1 MKKKAQVSD
10 RFRDFDANLT
20 TRPWIVLGM
29 GLRRFEKF
37 FSTKNK
43 IIMGLVVII
52 YLWTLAFDVL
62 LASGSENY
70 PCEIEDNG
78 DFFDDDYSGPLMVEF
93 KDCGPLTYYG
103 DLFTGGGIRI
113 LIVSL
118 AAIASGGMIGNDM
131 TNKSLHLYLSRP
143 ISRIDYLIAR
153 FIPVFLLLLL
163 VTAVPNLIV
172 AAAMWSDGG
181 LKTEWITDHKW
192 LIVNIFVQGIFYSA
206 AYSIIGLTFSTALKK
221 ESNASGAFFLFVY
234 GTSIIAEL
242 FFTILKAFG
251 IDGADGVLLISV
263 SHVLD
268 MISYAIFDIE
278 YYVQAGFAPWKV
290 DISDTEAGAVFT
302 IIFTGCCGFMYWMI
316 LQMEAN
322 K

>member
-43 IIMGLVVII
+43 IIMGLIIVI
-52 YLWTLAFDVL
+52 YLWTLAFYVL
-62 LASGSENY
+62 LGDSANY
-70 PCEIEDNG
+70 PCI
-78 DFFDDDYSGPLMVEF
+78 DFQDGYKNCVPLN
-93 KDCGPLTYYG
+93 YYG
-103 DLFTGGGIRI
+103 DLGSQIGLRI
-113 LIVSL
+113 FIISL

-131 TNKSLHLYLSRP
+131 ANKSLHLYLSRP

-163 VTAVPNLIV
+163 VTAVPNFIV
-172 AAAMWSDGG
+172 ATAMWSNEG

-234 GTSIIAEL
+234 GTSIIAET
-242 FFTILKAFG
+242 FFSILTAFNIEG
-251 IDGADGVLLISV
+251 SDSVLLLSIS
-263 SHVLD
+263 HILD
-268 MISYAIFDIE
+268 MISYAIFDAK
-278 YYVQAGFAPWKV
+278 YFVMAFGFPWEV
-290 DISDTEAGAVFT
+290 DISDSEVGAVFT
-302 IIFTGCCGFMYWMI
+302 IIFAGCCGFMYWMI

>member
-10 RFRDFDANLT
+10 RFRDFNANLT
-20 TRPWIVLGM
+20 TRPWIVWGM

-43 IIMGLVVII
+43 IIMGLILII
-52 YLWTLAFDVL
+52 YLWTLAFDVM

-70 PCEIEDNG
+70 PCVLRDNG
-78 DFFDDDYSGPLMVEF
+78 DFFEEDGPLMVEF

-131 TNKSLHLYLSRP
+131 ANKSLHLYLSRP

-172 AAAMWSDGG
+172 ASAMWSDDG
-181 LKTEWITDHKW
+181 LKTEWLTDHKW
-192 LIVNIFVQGIFYSA
+192 LIVNILIQGIFYSA
-206 AYSIIGLTFSTALKK
+206 AYSIIGLTFSTILKK
-221 ESNASGAFFLFVY
+221 ESNASLAFFLFV
-234 GTSIIAEL
+234 
-242 FFTILKAFG
+242 
-251 IDGADGVLLISV
+251 
-263 SHVLD
+263 
-268 MISYAIFDIE
+268 
-278 YYVQAGFAPWKV
+278 
-290 DISDTEAGAVFT
+290 
-302 IIFTGCCGFMYWMI
+302 
-316 LQMEAN
+316 
-322 K
+322 

>member
-10 RFRDFDANLT
+10 RFRDFNANLT

-43 IIMGLVVII
+43 IIMGLILVI

-62 LASGSENY
+62 LSSGSENY
-70 PCEIEDNG
+70 PCVLRDNG
-78 DFFDDDYSGPLMVEF
+78 DFFEEDYSGPLMVEYQ
-93 KDCGPLTYYG
+93 DCGPLTYYG

-131 TNKSLHLYLSRP
+131 ANKSLHLYLSRP

-172 AAAMWSDGG
+172 AAAMWSEGG
-181 LKTEWITDHKW
+181 LKTEWISNHRW

-251 IDGADGVLLISV
+251 IDGADSVLLISV

-290 DISDTEAGAVFT
+290 DISSTEVGVVFT
-302 IIFTGCCGFMYWMI
+302 IIFAGCCGFMYWMI

>member
-29 GLRRFEKF
+29 GVRRFEKF

-43 IIMGLVVII
+43 IMMGLIVII
-52 YLWTLAFDVL
+52 YLWTLAFDVM
-62 LASGSENY
+62 LASGSESY
-70 PCEIEDNG
+70 PCVLRDNS
-78 DFFDDDYSGPLMVEF
+78 DYFEEDYSGPLMVEY
-93 KDCGPLTYYG
+93 KDCVPLTYYG

-118 AAIASGGMIGNDM
+118 AAIASGGMIGKDM
-131 TNKSLHLYLSRP
+131 ANKSLHLYLSRP

-172 AAAMWSDGG
+172 ATAMWSNDG

-192 LIVNIFVQGIFYSA
+192 LIVNILVQGIFYSA
-206 AYSIIGLTFSTALKK
+206 AYSIIGLTFSTLLKK

-234 GTSIIAEL
+234 GTSIIAES
-242 FFTILKAFG
+242 FFIALKVLG
-251 IDGADGVLLISV
+251 IDGADRVLLISV
-263 SHVLD
+263 SHILD
-268 MISYAIFDIE
+268 MISYEIFDIE
-278 YYVQAGFAPWKV
+278 YYVQAGLTPWKV
-290 DISDTEAGAVFT
+290 DIGGTELGAIFT
-302 IIFTGCCGFMYWMI
+302 IIFVGCCGFMYWMI

>member
-1 MKKKAQVSD
+1 
-10 RFRDFDANLT
+10 
-20 TRPWIVLGM
+20 M

-43 IIMGLVVII
+43 IIMGLILII
-52 YLWTLAFDVL
+52 YLWTLAFDVM

-70 PCEIEDNG
+70 PCVLRDNG
-78 DFFDDDYSGPLMVEF
+78 DFFEEDGPLMVEF

-131 TNKSLHLYLSRP
+131 ANKSLHLYLSRP

-172 AAAMWSDGG
+172 ASAMWSDDG
-181 LKTEWITDHKW
+181 LKTEWLTDHKW
-192 LIVNIFVQGIFYSA
+192 LIVNILIQGIFYSA
-206 AYSIIGLTFSTALKK
+206 AYSIIGLTFSTILKK
-221 ESNASGAFFLFVY
+221 ESNASLAFFLFVY

-263 SHVLD
+263 SHILD
-268 MISYAIFDIE
+268 MISYAIFDVE

-290 DISDTEAGAVFT
+290 DIGGTEVGVVFT
-302 IIFTGCCGFMYWMI
+302 FIFAGCCGFMYWMI

>member
-1 MKKKAQVSD
+1 
-10 RFRDFDANLT
+10 
-20 TRPWIVLGM
+20 
-29 GLRRFEKF
+29 
-37 FSTKNK
+37 
-43 IIMGLVVII
+43 
-52 YLWTLAFDVL
+52 
-62 LASGSENY
+62 
-70 PCEIEDNG
+70 
-78 DFFDDDYSGPLMVEF
+78 
-93 KDCGPLTYYG
+93 
-103 DLFTGGGIRI
+103 
-113 LIVSL
+113 
-118 AAIASGGMIGNDM
+118 MIGKDM
-131 TNKSLHLYLSRP
+131 ANKSLHLYLSRP

-172 AAAMWSDGG
+172 ATAMWSNDG

-192 LIVNIFVQGIFYSA
+192 LIVNILVQGIFYSA
-206 AYSIIGLTFSTALKK
+206 AYSIIGLTFSTLLKK

-234 GTSIIAEL
+234 GTSIIAEI
-242 FFTILKAFG
+242 FFAILKAFE
-251 IDGADGVLLISV
+251 IDGADRVLLISV

-290 DISDTEAGAVFT
+290 DIGGTELGAVFT
-302 IIFTGCCGFMYWMI
+302 IIFAGCCGFMYWMI

>member
-1 MKKKAQVSD
+1 M
-10 RFRDFDANLT
+10 
-20 TRPWIVLGM
+20 
-29 GLRRFEKF
+29 
-37 FSTKNK
+37 
-43 IIMGLVVII
+43 
-52 YLWTLAFDVL
+52 
-62 LASGSENY
+62 
-70 PCEIEDNG
+70 IE
-78 DFFDDDYSGPLMVEF
+78 YQ
-93 KDCGPLTYYG
+93 DCGPLTYYG

-131 TNKSLHLYLSRP
+131 ANKSLHLYLSRP

-172 AAAMWSDGG
+172 AAAMWSEGG
-181 LKTEWITDHKW
+181 LKTEWISNHKW

-251 IDGADGVLLISV
+251 IDGADSVLLISV

-290 DISDTEAGAVFT
+290 DISGTEVGEVFT
-302 IIFTGCCGFMYWMI
+302 IIFAGCCGFMYWMI

>member
-10 RFRDFDANLT
+10 RFRDFNANLT
-20 TRPWIVLGM
+20 TRPWIVWGM

-43 IIMGLVVII
+43 IIMGLILII
-52 YLWTLAFDVL
+52 YLWTLAFDVM

-70 PCEIEDNG
+70 PCVLREN
-78 DFFDDDYSGPLMVEF
+78 DFFEEDGPLMVEF

-131 TNKSLHLYLSRP
+131 ANKSLHLYLSRP

-172 AAAMWSDGG
+172 ASAMWSDDG
-181 LKTEWITDHKW
+181 LKTEWLTNHKW
-192 LIVNIFVQGIFYSA
+192 LIVNILIQGIFYSA
-206 AYSIIGLTFSTALKK
+206 AYSIIGLTFSTILKK
-221 ESNASGAFFLFVY
+221 ESNASLAFFLFVY
-234 GTSIIAEL
+234 GTSIIAEI

-251 IDGADGVLLISV
+251 IDGTDGVLLISV
-263 SHVLD
+263 SHILD
-268 MISYAIFDIE
+268 MISYAIFDVE

-290 DISDTEAGAVFT
+290 DIGGTEVGVVFT
-302 IIFTGCCGFMYWMI
+302 FIFAGCCGFMYWMI

>member
-10 RFRDFDANLT
+10 RFRDFNANLT

-43 IIMGLVVII
+43 IIMGLILII
-52 YLWTLAFDVL
+52 YLWTLAFDVM

-70 PCEIEDNG
+70 PCVLREN
-78 DFFDDDYSGPLMVEF
+78 DFFEEDGPLMVEF

-131 TNKSLHLYLSRP
+131 ANKSLHLYLSRP

-172 AAAMWSDGG
+172 ASAMWSDDG
-181 LKTEWITDHKW
+181 LKTEWLTDHKW
-192 LIVNIFVQGIFYSA
+192 LIVNILIQGIFYSA
-206 AYSIIGLTFSTALKK
+206 AYSIIGLTFSTILKK
-221 ESNASGAFFLFVY
+221 ESNASLAFFLFVY

-263 SHVLD
+263 SHILD
-268 MISYAIFDIE
+268 MISYAIFDVE

-290 DISDTEAGAVFT
+290 DIGGTEVGVVFT
-302 IIFTGCCGFMYWMI
+302 FIFAGCCGFMYWMI

>member
-10 RFRDFDANLT
+10 RFRDFNANLT

-43 IIMGLVVII
+43 IIMGLILVI

-62 LASGSENY
+62 LSSGSENY
-70 PCEIEDNG
+70 PCVLRDNG
-78 DFFDDDYSGPLMVEF
+78 DFFEEDYSGPLMVEYQE
-93 KDCGPLTYYG
+93 CGPLTYYG

-131 TNKSLHLYLSRP
+131 ANKSLHLYLSRP

-172 AAAMWSDGG
+172 AAAMWSEGG
-181 LKTEWITDHKW
+181 LKTEWISNHKW

-251 IDGADGVLLISV
+251 IDGADSVLLISV

-290 DISDTEAGAVFT
+290 DISSTEVGVVFT
-302 IIFTGCCGFMYWMI
+302 IIFAGCCGFMYWMI

>member
-10 RFRDFDANLT
+10 RFRDFNANLT

-43 IIMGLVVII
+43 IVMGLILII
-52 YLWTLAFDVL
+52 YLWTLAFDVM

-70 PCEIEDNG
+70 PCVLRDNG
-78 DFFDDDYSGPLMVEF
+78 DFFEEDGPLMVEF

-131 TNKSLHLYLSRP
+131 ANKSLHLYLSRP

-172 AAAMWSDGG
+172 ASAMWSDDG
-181 LKTEWITDHKW
+181 LKTEWLTDHKW
-192 LIVNIFVQGIFYSA
+192 LIVNILIQGIFYSA
-206 AYSIIGLTFSTALKK
+206 AYSIIGLTFSTILKK
-221 ESNASGAFFLFVY
+221 ESNASLAFFLFVY

-263 SHVLD
+263 SHILD
-268 MISYAIFDIE
+268 MISYAIFDVE

-290 DISDTEAGAVFT
+290 DIGGTEVGVVFT
-302 IIFTGCCGFMYWMI
+302 FIFAGCCGFMYWMI

>member
-10 RFRDFDANLT
+10 RFRDFNANLT
-20 TRPWIVLGM
+20 TRPWIVWGM

-43 IIMGLVVII
+43 IIMGLILII
-52 YLWTLAFDVL
+52 YLWTLAFDVM

-70 PCEIEDNG
+70 PCVLRDNG
-78 DFFDDDYSGPLMVEF
+78 DFFEEDGPLMVEF

-131 TNKSLHLYLSRP
+131 ANKSLHLYLSRP

-172 AAAMWSDGG
+172 ASAMWSDDG
-181 LKTEWITDHKW
+181 LKTEWLTNHKW
-192 LIVNIFVQGIFYSA
+192 LIVNILIQGIFYSA
-206 AYSIIGLTFSTALKK
+206 AYSIIGLTFSTILKK
-221 ESNASGAFFLFVY
+221 ESNASLAFFLFVY

-263 SHVLD
+263 SHILD
-268 MISYAIFDIE
+268 MISYAIFDVE

-290 DISDTEAGAVFT
+290 DIGGTEVGVVFT
-302 IIFTGCCGFMYWMI
+302 FIFAGCCGFMYWMI

>member
-10 RFRDFDANLT
+10 RFRDFNANLT

-43 IIMGLVVII
+43 IIMGLILII
-52 YLWTLAFDVL
+52 YLWTLAFDVM

-70 PCEIEDNG
+70 PCVLREN
-78 DFFDDDYSGPLMVEF
+78 DFFEEDGEY

-131 TNKSLHLYLSRP
+131 ANKSLHLYLSRP

-172 AAAMWSDGG
+172 ASAMWSDDG
-181 LKTEWITDHKW
+181 LKTEWLTDHKW
-192 LIVNIFVQGIFYSA
+192 LIVNILIQGIFYSA
-206 AYSIIGLTFSTALKK
+206 AYSIIGLTFSTILKK
-221 ESNASGAFFLFVY
+221 ESNASLAFFLFVY

-263 SHVLD
+263 SHILD
-268 MISYAIFDIE
+268 MISYAIFDVE

-290 DISDTEAGAVFT
+290 DIGGTEVGVVFT
-302 IIFTGCCGFMYWMI
+302 FIFAGCCGFMYWMI

>member
-10 RFRDFDANLT
+10 RFRDFNANLT
-20 TRPWIVLGM
+20 TRPWIVWGM

-43 IIMGLVVII
+43 IIMGLILII
-52 YLWTLAFDVL
+52 YLWTLAFDVM

-70 PCEIEDNG
+70 PCVLRDNG
-78 DFFDDDYSGPLMVEF
+78 DFFEEDGPLMVEF

-131 TNKSLHLYLSRP
+131 ANKSLHLYLSRP

-172 AAAMWSDGG
+172 ASAMWSDDG
-181 LKTEWITDHKW
+181 LKTEWLTNHKW
-192 LIVNIFVQGIFYSA
+192 LIVNILIQGIFYSA
-206 AYSIIGLTFSTALKK
+206 AYSIIGLTFSTILKK
-221 ESNASGAFFLFVY
+221 ESNASLAFFLFVY
-234 GTSIIAEL
+234 GTSIIAEI

-251 IDGADGVLLISV
+251 IDGTDGVLLISV
-263 SHVLD
+263 SHILD
-268 MISYAIFDIE
+268 MISYAIFDVE

-290 DISDTEAGAVFT
+290 DIGGTEVGVVFT
-302 IIFTGCCGFMYWMI
+302 FIFAGCCGFMYWMI

>member
-1 MKKKAQVSD
+1 
-10 RFRDFDANLT
+10 
-20 TRPWIVLGM
+20 M

-43 IIMGLVVII
+43 IIMGLILII
-52 YLWTLAFDVL
+52 YLWTLAFDVM

-70 PCEIEDNG
+70 PCVLRDNG
-78 DFFDDDYSGPLMVEF
+78 DFFEEDGPLMVEF

-131 TNKSLHLYLSRP
+131 ANKSLHLYLSRP

-172 AAAMWSDGG
+172 ASAMWSDDG
-181 LKTEWITDHKW
+181 LKTEWLTNHKW
-192 LIVNIFVQGIFYSA
+192 LIVNILIQGIFYSA
-206 AYSIIGLTFSTALKK
+206 AYSIIGLTFSTILKK
-221 ESNASGAFFLFVY
+221 ESNASLAFFLFVY

-263 SHVLD
+263 SHILD
-268 MISYAIFDIE
+268 MISYAIFDVE
-278 YYVQAGFAPWKV
+278 YYVQAGLAPWKV
-290 DISDTEAGAVFT
+290 DIGGTEVGVVFT
-302 IIFTGCCGFMYWMI
+302 FIFAGCCGFMYWMI

>member
-10 RFRDFDANLT
+10 RFRDFNANLT

-43 IIMGLVVII
+43 IIMGLILVI

-62 LASGSENY
+62 LSSGSENY
-70 PCEIEDNG
+70 PCVLRDNG
-78 DFFDDDYSGPLMVEF
+78 DFFEEDYSGPLMVEYQ
-93 KDCGPLTYYG
+93 DCGPLTYYG

-131 TNKSLHLYLSRP
+131 ANKSLHLYLSRP

-172 AAAMWSDGG
+172 AAAMWSEGG
-181 LKTEWITDHKW
+181 LKTEWISNHKW

-251 IDGADGVLLISV
+251 IDGADSVLLISV

-290 DISDTEAGAVFT
+290 DISSTEVGVVFT
-302 IIFTGCCGFMYWMI
+302 IIFAGCCGFMYWMI

>member
-10 RFRDFDANLT
+10 RFRDFNANLT

-43 IIMGLVVII
+43 IIMGLILII
-52 YLWTLAFDVL
+52 YLWTLAFDVM

-70 PCEIEDNG
+70 PCVLREN
-78 DFFDDDYSGPLMVEF
+78 DFFEEDGPLMVEF

-131 TNKSLHLYLSRP
+131 ANKSLHLYLSRP

-172 AAAMWSDGG
+172 ASAMWSDDG
-181 LKTEWITDHKW
+181 LKTEWLTDHKW
-192 LIVNIFVQGIFYSA
+192 LIVNILIQGIFYSA
-206 AYSIIGLTFSTALKK
+206 AYSIIGLTFSTILKK
-221 ESNASGAFFLFVY
+221 ESNASLAFFLFVY

-263 SHVLD
+263 SHILD
-268 MISYAIFDIE
+268 MISYAIFDVE
-278 YYVQAGFAPWKV
+278 YYVQAGLAPWKV
-290 DISDTEAGAVFT
+290 DIGGTEVGVVFT
-302 IIFTGCCGFMYWMI
+302 FIFSGCCGFMYWMI